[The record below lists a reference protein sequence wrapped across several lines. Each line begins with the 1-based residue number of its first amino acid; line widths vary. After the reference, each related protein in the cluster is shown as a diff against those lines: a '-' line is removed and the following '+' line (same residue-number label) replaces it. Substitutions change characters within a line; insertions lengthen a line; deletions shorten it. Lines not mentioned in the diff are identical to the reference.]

1 MPGVM
6 HTVTGNEIPLV
17 LLAVFAGSAA
27 LLVISDDAPDPT
39 ATAAG
44 VAVSALVALGLFWVQ
59 LRARRAQPAL
69 DKDLHDALGARWRSQ
84 ASTPSTSPTPAARS
98 GLAWRHGIL
107 LPFGRRRPGVERW
120 RDLRYGPDARAPA
133 RRVPGL
139 RPGDG
144 AAGRRASAR
153 RRIRPGREESRE
165 PGASAAARRT
175 RLMRHQRELPTSRR
189 RSVPR
194 SQLDVA
200 RVIAW
205 VAEHADRL
213 GVDTRQIYGYLGPR
227 GADPS
232 SSPTYRI
239 RPDAS
244 SPVMIVH
251 GARDTALAPAQ
262 ARAVAATIRAA
273 SSSPVRRRRA
283 ARDAARIRPVRPA
296 QAITRRPPRSAP
308 PGAHARGPRRSDRR
322 GPLDVG
328 ERLT

>member
-44 VAVSALVALGLFWVQ
+44 VAVSALGALGLFWVQ

-84 ASTPSTSPTPAARS
+84 ASMPSTSPTPAARS

-139 RPGDG
+139 HPGDG

-194 SQLDVA
+194 VA
-200 RVIAW
+200 TRRRPRDRVGGRARRSPRRRHAADLRISRTARRRPVVFTHIPDPPRRL
-205 VAEHADRL
+205 VAGHDRARRARHRARPRA
-213 GVDTRQIYGYLGPR
+213 GARGGRDDPR
-227 GADPS
+227 GILV
-232 SSPTYRI
+232 T
-239 RPDAS
+239 
-244 SPVMIVH
+244 
-251 GARDTALAPAQ
+251 
-262 ARAVAATIRAA
+262 
-273 SSSPVRRRRA
+273 
-283 ARDAARIRPVRPA
+283 
-296 QAITRRPPRSAP
+296 RPPTPSC
-308 PGAHARGPRRSDRR
+308 PRRSTDSTCPSCPGHHAPPASLSAARSAR
-322 GPLDVG
+322 
-328 ERLT
+328 ERPPPI

>member
-1 MPGVM
+1 MA
-6 HTVTGNEIPLV
+6 I
-17 LLAVFAGSAA
+17 
-27 LLVISDDAPDPT
+27 
-39 ATAAG
+39 AG
-44 VAVSALVALGLFWVQ
+44 VDALDIAHAGRTIRTRLAPRHPAAVRPPTLRRRALARPP
-59 LRARRAQPAL
+59 LRARRART
-69 DKDLHDALGARWRSQ
+69 G
-84 ASTPSTSPTPAARS
+84 STCTGTSPRRRRGRSSCICTPADSSR
-98 GLAWRHGIL
+98 
-107 LPFGRRRPGVERW
+107 
-120 RDLRYGPDARAPA
+120 A
-133 RRVPGL
+133 RRVARAGRVCCSSPHTADAPISANYRL
-139 RPGDG
+139 R
-144 AAGRRASAR
+144 AAGAFPA
-153 RRIRPGREESRE
+153 
-165 PGASAAARRT
+165 
-175 RLMRHQRELPTSRR
+175 
-189 RSVPR
+189 

-251 GARDTALAPAQ
+251 GARDTALAPAR

-283 ARDAARIRPVRPA
+283 ARDAARIRPARPA